1 MVHKKILNI
10 KIKKNKKKREQ
21 NQQPRWTKKYRKKNN
36 DRARGVEVEHRS
48 STPGVLGSIPGAT
61 KNLDTADCVVIYSVN
76 HLKTQL
82 VFTYPL
88 KLVPALKSGGYLPVN
103 IHLDLPR
110 HSYN

>member
-1 MVHKKILNI
+1 MS
-10 KIKKNKKKREQ
+10 
-21 NQQPRWTKKYRKKNN
+21 
-36 DRARGVEVEHRS
+36 ARGVEVEHRS
-48 STPGVLGSIPGAT
+48 STLGVLGSITGAT

-82 VFTYPL
+82 VFTNPL

>member
-1 MVHKKILNI
+1 VYNKIIIKKIF
-10 KIKKNKKKREQ
+10 
-21 NQQPRWTKKYRKKNN
+21 
-36 DRARGVEVEHRS
+36 ARGVEVEHRS
-48 STPGVLGSIPGAT
+48 STPGVLGSIPVAT

-82 VFTYPL
+82 VFTNPL